1 MSGHSKWSNTR
12 RRKEFQD
19 NKKDKIFSKIIQE
32 LNSAIQIGKGI
43 NPQYNSKL
51 RLVIKK
57 ALDHN
62 MSRITINNIL
72 KKNLIKTN
80 KNQLKEIYYEG
91 YGPENIA
98 LLIKCLTNNNNRTIF
113 FIRKILNKIGGN
125 LKQKGAVDYIF
136 NRQIYITFLYKNNID
151 YIIDIAEKIKA
162 NDIILNKK
170 NIQIILTKEKYKF
183 FIKEIKKLK
192 IKPIKIELNI
202 KPFIKKKINII
213 TRNKLIYLKSLCKE
227 NKDIKNFY
235 HNAEF

>member
-12 RRKEFQD
+12 YRKKFQD
-19 NKKDKIFSKIIQE
+19 NKKDKIFSKIIKE
-32 LNSAIQIGKGI
+32 LNSAIQTGKGI

-51 RLVIKK
+51 RLVIGK
-57 ALDHN
+57 ALTYN

-72 KKNLIKTN
+72 KKNINKEN

-98 LLIKCLTNNNNRTIF
+98 LLIKCLTNNNNRTVS
-113 FIRKILNKIGGN
+113 FIRKILKKIGGN
-125 LKQKGAVDYIF
+125 LKQKGAVDYMFNKQIF
-136 NRQIYITFLYKNNID
+136 ITYLYKNNAD
-151 YIIDIAEKIKA
+151 YVMDIAEKLKA

-170 NIQIILTKEKYKF
+170 NIQIIFTKKKYKF
-183 FIKEIKKLK
+183 LTKEIKKFK
-192 IKPIKIELNI
+192 IKPTKIELKI
-202 KPFIKKKINII
+202 EPFIKKKINIF
-213 TRNKLIYLKSLCKE
+213 TKDKLIYLESVCKK